1 MSPTHHRERVPGGGH
16 VARTARTTSEVRD
29 QPTRRRYSAA
39 YKIAILAEYD
49 SLDRDGKGDLLQR
62 EGLYTSLLSQWRKQ
76 RDRGARSAL
85 DGRPGRPQAGP
96 AERELAQLR
105 ARAEH
110 LEAELERAR
119 KVLETQRMLLDE
131 LGTEVDPGRH

>member
-1 MSPTHHRERVPGGGH
+1 MREALSV
-16 VARTARTTSEVRD
+16 VQSSRD

-39 YKIAILAEYD
+39 YKVAILAEYD
-49 SLDRDGKGDLLQR
+49 SLDRDGKGRLLQR
-62 EGLYTSLLSQWRKQ
+62 ERLYTSLLSQWRKQ

-85 DGRPGRPQAGP
+85 ASGPGRPRAGS
-96 AERELAQLR
+96 AERELARLR
-105 ARAEH
+105 ARTEQ

-131 LGTEVDPGRH
+131 LGDGDGRARHNG